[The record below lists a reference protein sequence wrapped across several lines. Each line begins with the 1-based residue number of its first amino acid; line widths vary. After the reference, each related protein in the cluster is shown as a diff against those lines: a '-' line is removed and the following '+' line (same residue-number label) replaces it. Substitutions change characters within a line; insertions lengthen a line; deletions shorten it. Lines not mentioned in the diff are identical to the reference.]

1 MPWSVD
7 GGGALPSEACR
18 AVEVGFVFE
27 YEYECVDL
35 ALLVE
40 LRVLLWLCLVPC
52 LATQSCEYLL

>member
-1 MPWSVD
+1 MPGSVD

-27 YEYECVDL
+27 YECVDL

-40 LRVLLWLCLVPC
+40 LRVRLWLCLVPC
-52 LATQSCEYLL
+52 LTQSCEYLL